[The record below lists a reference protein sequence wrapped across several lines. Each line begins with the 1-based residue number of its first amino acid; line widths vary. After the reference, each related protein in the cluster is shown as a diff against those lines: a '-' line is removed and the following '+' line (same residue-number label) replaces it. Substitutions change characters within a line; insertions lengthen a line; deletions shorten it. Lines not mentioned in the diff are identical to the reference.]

1 MDNGFSGARVEE
13 IARRA
18 KANKAM
24 IYYHFGSKQGL
35 YKAVLLRLFGDVLAE
50 VDRLRAIDEAPEWK
64 LRALYTR
71 VVQHF
76 EIKRA
81 LPHVILREILAGG
94 TGMDAEASRTLG
106 VILGFVT
113 ENLQEGVRRG
123 AFQPVHPLLFHLTM
137 LAPLM
142 VHFAGASFR
151 EKLLPREM
159 PGLPMPSNDDMLKHL
174 LSVLDRVLTPGTADS
189 PHVNLAKAGS

>member
-1 MDNGFSGARVEE
+1 MEE

-35 YKAVLLRLFGDVLAE
+35 YKAVLMRLFGDVLDEIA
-50 VDRLRAIDEAPEWK
+50 RLKATDDPPEMK
-64 LRALYTR
+64 LRALYRR
-71 VVQHF
+71 VGHHF
-76 EIKRA
+76 EARPA

-94 TGMDAEASRTLG
+94 KGMDAEASRTLG

-113 ENLQEGVRRG
+113 ENLKEGERTGV
-123 AFQPVHPLLFHLTM
+123 FHTVHPLLFHLTM

-142 VHFAGASFR
+142 LHFAGTSFR
-151 EKLLPREM
+151 EKLLPREA
-159 PGLPMPSNDDMLKHL
+159 PGLPLPGNEDMIRHL
-174 LSVLDRVLTPGTADS
+174 LAVLDRTLLTSETAGTNA
-189 PHVNLAKAGS
+189 